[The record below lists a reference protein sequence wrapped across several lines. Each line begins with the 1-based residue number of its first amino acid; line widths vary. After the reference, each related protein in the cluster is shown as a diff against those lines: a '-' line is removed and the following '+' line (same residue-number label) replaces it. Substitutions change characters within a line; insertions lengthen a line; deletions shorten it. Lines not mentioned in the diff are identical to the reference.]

1 MPHPPCRKARL
12 RSAPSLFMPTS
23 DAPFSEPVIRTQ
35 AMVFIGP
42 NQPMEERAMGIPATP
57 GPNEVIVRIRLATI
71 CGSDLH
77 TFTGRRREAMPS
89 ILGHEGVGEVVA
101 AGPER
106 TLLRAGDRVTWSL
119 IDHCNTCPACL
130 DWDLPQKCSTLFKYG
145 HARWEERSAPDGC
158 YATHIVLRGGTHVVK
173 LPEAV
178 TDRMAVAA
186 NCALAT
192 MVHAVEKLRGD
203 ERTVWI
209 QGGGLLGLFGAAL
222 LQDRG
227 VPRIIVTEP
236 DPRRRALAAEL
247 GVTAMPV
254 EEFLARPDLAEGGCD
269 AVIELAGDPSVVV
282 SGTTALRPGGI
293 YLWVGMV
300 HPNTSLAGLTGE
312 QIVRRCTRVQGIYN
326 YAPRHLDRAI
336 EFLTRRG
343 AAFPFDA
350 VISPPLPLARL
361 NEAFALA
368 LEWRWLRVSIDCAS
382 PVSI

>member
-1 MPHPPCRKARL
+1 MEVPL
-12 RSAPSLFMPTS
+12 RPAP
-23 DAPFSEPVIRTQ
+23 R
-35 AMVFIGP
+35 
-42 NQPMEERAMGIPATP
+42 
-57 GPNEVIVRIRLATI
+57 EVVVRMRLATV

-77 TFTGRRREAMPS
+77 TFTGRRKEPAPS
-89 ILGHEGVGEVVA
+89 VLGHEGVGEVVA
-101 AGPER
+101 AGSGR
-106 TLLRAGDRVTWSL
+106 AALRAGDRVTWSL
-119 IDHCNTCPACL
+119 IDHCNSCPACV
-130 DWDLPQKCSTLFKYG
+130 DWGLPQKCEDLFKYG
-145 HARWEERSAPDGC
+145 HARWEENGVPDGC

-173 LPEAV
+173 LPDAV

-227 VPRIIVTEP
+227 VSRIVVTEP
-236 DPRRRALAAEL
+236 DPRRRAVAAGL
-247 GVTAMPV
+247 GVTAMTV
-254 EEFLARPDLAEGGCD
+254 EEFLARRDLAEGGCD

-282 SGTTALRPGGI
+282 SGTTALRPGGV
-293 YLWVGMV
+293 YLWAGMV

-312 QIVRRCTRVQGIYN
+312 QVVRRCMRVQGIYN
-326 YAPRHLDRAI
+326 YAPRHLDGAI

-343 AAFPFDA
+343 AIFPFDE

-368 LEWRWLRVSIDCAS
+368 LEWRWLRVSIDCTHPFPS
-382 PVSI
+382 